1 MKEKGILQVQSTYVF
16 GDDVVEKNHW
26 LERLKRSDRFVVIEV
41 RGEFDGVEVRKN
53 IDKVPNEIVLY
64 SNSAVLCLETEL
76 CYGKASLHS

>member
-1 MKEKGILQVQSTYVF
+1 
-16 GDDVVEKNHW
+16 VEKNHW

-64 SNSAVLCLETEL
+64 SNSALLCL
-76 CYGKASLHS
+76 